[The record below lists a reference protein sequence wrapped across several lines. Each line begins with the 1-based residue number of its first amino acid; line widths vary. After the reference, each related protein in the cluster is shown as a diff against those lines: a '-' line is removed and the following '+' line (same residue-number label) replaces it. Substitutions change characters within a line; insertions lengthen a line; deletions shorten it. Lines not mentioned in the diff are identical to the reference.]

1 MFCSN
6 VEKSFDSRNNN
17 PTLSHLNIHCWAS
30 SIKNTYLEI
39 LLVNLVSA
47 CIICDTGIFDCSCV
61 RVCVCVCV
69 NATVCLRP
77 TVSVYVYTWKKVSST
92 SYTFWIWYNLDG
104 ACMLGSHCFI
114 VVCIFM
120 CVCRLFDFEFLALA
134 WDNKNGHC
142 THLNVSFLIS
152 KLSVAI
158 AISGHALT

>member
-47 CIICDTGIFDCSCV
+47 CIICDTGIFDCLCV
-61 RVCVCVCV
+61 HVCVCV
-69 NATVCLRP
+69 NAIVCLRP
-77 TVSVYVYTWKKVSST
+77 TFSVYVYTWKKVSST

-104 ACMLGSHCFI
+104 ACMLDSHCFLLLFAYLCVSVI
-114 VVCIFM
+114 CLTSNFWHEPEIIKTDTAHIWM
-120 CVCRLFDFEFLALA
+120 CHFWLVN
-134 WDNKNGHC
+134 W
-142 THLNVSFLIS
+142 VSPLQY
-152 KLSVAI
+152 LVT
-158 AISGHALT
+158 L